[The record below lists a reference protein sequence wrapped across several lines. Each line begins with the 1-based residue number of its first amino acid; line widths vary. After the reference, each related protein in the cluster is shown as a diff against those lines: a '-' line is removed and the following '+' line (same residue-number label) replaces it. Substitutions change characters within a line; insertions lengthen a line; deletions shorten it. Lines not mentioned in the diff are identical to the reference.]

1 MVEQESF
8 VVSGD
13 EQLNAHIGLLVR
25 SIVERVLEITKPKSI
40 ILYGSFAR
48 GEGTVYKGDDDFK
61 IFSDVEIGI
70 VSRNVV
76 RLPAIR
82 RLNRDLRAEGTDVTL
97 SFFLPRRFTTLVAS
111 NWALP
116 SASLTLEQYELMT
129 GLRVLYGTDPRPN
142 GTALSPSSIMRWDA
156 LRLLFNRAA
165 ELLDSLIEEPI
176 VRDELLKASN
186 KLLIACGDAA
196 LLLTNGYHYSYLE
209 RRQRLQAIIGEAAL
223 EDWPWGVNW
232 ECVLKAYEWK
242 LNPSHETE
250 AIVPLRTVTSEA
262 LIPVLRFCTEKI
274 FGWSFQE
281 VRKFR
286 EQYLGSPALK
296 NCSRSFAG
304 HPFLQNL
311 LLAIKQILYYRDLD
325 VNTSLWK
332 VVHETY
338 ADLIC
343 TVVSVCANHS
353 LSGQSVDGLVSTLT
367 GEAKT
372 RSKSLLSKWHHLC
385 CVL

>member
-1 MVEQESF
+1 MVGQDSF

-116 SASLTLEQYELMT
+116 SGSLTLEQYELMA
-129 GLRVLYGTDPRPN
+129 GLRVLHGTDPRPN
-142 GTALSPSSIMRWDA
+142 GTALLPSSIMRWDA

-209 RRQRLQAIIGEAAL
+209 RRQRLQAIVGEAAL

-232 ECVLKAYEWK
+232 GCVLKAYEWK
-242 LNPSHETE
+242 LNPSHKTE
-250 AIVPLRTVTSEA
+250 AIVPLNTVASEA
-262 LIPVLRFCTEKI
+262 LIPILHFCTEKI
-274 FGWSFQE
+274 FGWSFRGIE
-281 VRKFR
+281 EFR
-286 EQYLGSPALK
+286 EKYWGSPALK

-311 LLAIKQILYYRDLD
+311 LLAIKQILFSRNLGI
-325 VNTSLWK
+325 NASLWR

-343 TVVSVCANHS
+343 TVVSICTNHS
-353 LSGQSVDGLVSTLT
+353 LSGEPLAELEPALASEV
-367 GEAKT
+367 KT
-372 RSKSLLSKWHHLC
+372 RSKSLLSRWHHLC